1 MTIRLQENEVKS
13 TSIRRAVVPGIAVL
27 VLALSGC
34 AAGNAT
40 DDSGD
45 SGSGSL
51 SGTLNG
57 GGSSAQES
65 AQGAWRAGFQSAND
79 GVTVNYDPV
88 GSGTGREN
96 FISGAYTFAGSDS
109 ALSTDEG
116 ELDKATEACGGES
129 PIEVPAYVSPIAVV
143 YNLDGVDSLQL
154 SAPVVAEIFDGKI
167 TKWNDPLIADQN
179 PDADLPDTT
188 ITPVHRSDDSGTTSN
203 FTDYLEKAAEG
214 KWTYPHDGVWP
225 IKGGES
231 GDGTSGL
238 VAAVKG
244 GAGTIGY
251 ADESQVGDLGV
262 AALKVGSDYN
272 MPTAEGAA
280 QVLAESPR
288 TEGRDAVDM
297 AIDVDRTA
305 TDAGAYPLMLTSY
318 LIACQTYDK
327 AADADLV
334 KGYLSYVVSEEG
346 QQAAADQAGSA
357 PLDSSLQQ
365 EAAGIVDKIAAK

>member
-1 MTIRLQENEVKS
+1 MKR

-34 AAGNAT
+34 AAGN

-45 SGSGSL
+45 GSSSSGAL

-79 GVTVNYDPV
+79 AVTVNYDPV

-96 FISGAYTFAGSDS
+96 FISGAYVFAGSDS

-116 ELDKATEACGGES
+116 ELDKATERCGGAS

-143 YNLDGVDSLQL
+143 YNLEGVDSLQL
-154 SAPVVAEIFDGKI
+154 SAPLVAEIFDGKV
-167 TKWNDPLIADQN
+167 TTWNDPLIADQN

-203 FTDYLEKAAEG
+203 FTDYLEKAGEG

-238 VAAVKG
+238 VAAVKAG
-244 GAGTIGY
+244 DGTIGY
-251 ADESQVGDLGV
+251 ADESQAGDLGV
-262 AALKVGSDYN
+262 AALKVGSEYN
-272 MPTAEGAA
+272 LPTAEGAA
-280 QVLAESPR
+280 KVLAESPR
-288 TEGRDAVDM
+288 TEGRDPVDM

-305 TDAGAYPLMLTSY
+305 TDSGAYPLMLTSY
-318 LIACQTYDK
+318 LIACQTYDS
-327 AADADLV
+327 ASDADLV
-334 KGYLSYVVSEEG
+334 KGYLAYVVSEEG

-357 PLDSSLQQ
+357 PLDSKLQQ

>member
-1 MTIRLQENEVKS
+1 MKS
-13 TSIRRAVVPGIAVL
+13 TSIRRAVVPGIAAL

-34 AAGNAT
+34 AAGN
-40 DDSGD
+40 DSGSGSSGSGG

-109 ALSTDEG
+109 ALTTDAG
-116 ELDKATEACGGES
+116 ELDKATARCGGAA

-143 YNLDGVDSLQL
+143 YNLSGVDSLQL
-154 SAPVVAEIFDGKI
+154 SAPVIAQIFDGKI
-167 TKWNDPLIADQN
+167 TKWNDPLIAADN
-179 PDADLPDTT
+179 PDATLPDTT
-188 ITPVHRSDDSGTTSN
+188 ITPVHRQDDSGTTSN
-203 FTDYLEKAAEG
+203 FTDYLEKAADG

-238 VAAVKG
+238 VAAVKAG
-244 GAGTIGY
+244 EGTIGY

-262 AALKVGSDYN
+262 AALKVGTDYN
-272 MPTAEGAA
+272 MPTADGAA

-288 TEGRDAVDM
+288 TQGRDAVDM

-318 LIACQTYDK
+318 LIACQTYDN
-327 AADADLV
+327 ASDADLV
-334 KGYLSYVVSEEG
+334 KGFLAYVVSAEG